1 MEAVALALTALA
13 PWAFAAVHPLSV
25 FALFAGTATLLVLWA
40 ALLLVERRVGGPC
53 PVVIC
58 LGGVVALGVW
68 QLVPLTPDALAA
80 VSPATAE
87 LRAGLF
93 LAVPES
99 LPGEAPVLP
108 EPTISLDPGA
118 TRGHVAKLL
127 GVLALFAAVR
137 YAIATPAAFR
147 RLAVVCVVNGALLSV
162 LALAQRFSSS
172 PDTVYWSFVSQGAVF
187 GPFVCK
193 NHFPFYVNV
202 CFGLGVGLLLGSR
215 PFRSTGRSWAGVL
228 ADLGRHPAAL
238 WLVAA
243 LGLMLAATF
252 YSLSRG
258 GVIAL
263 TGAAVAVALLAAL
276 SGRRTR
282 ALAAAA
288 VVAGLGVGLV
298 GWFGA
303 ESVAKRLGTLSAA
316 DPLEAGRKELWA
328 RTLPLA
334 GRFPVW
340 GTGYG
345 TFGRVE
351 PLVRKPGDDN
361 LLSWDAAHND
371 YLETLI
377 EGGVCQLLLVLAAA
391 GLVYRAGLRAFR
403 RLSDRPE
410 GGLVLGGL
418 FGLTAVVLHAFGDFG
433 MHMPAIVVLVTVLAA
448 HLTAAGD
455 DPRPGDDRR
464 RSWAAVPLALACLV
478 VAAVLPRDGWRAER
492 AERLRLAAI
501 RAAARLPAG
510 DRDPVIRYLEAA
522 AAYAPDDAALRL
534 RLADARYDEYL
545 ARRNR
550 AGDGSPELDAAYLRP
565 AVRDYLRA
573 RAACPLLAVPHV
585 RLAGAR
591 DHLRDADPATAYLDR
606 ACRLTP
612 ADGSVWYVAG
622 VTRLAAGDADGAWPY
637 WRSALTC
644 SADHLPAVVG
654 PAVERLGPAGLV
666 DRVLPAKPE
675 LLAAAA
681 KLPPLCDRPDD
692 RRVVLARAVDL
703 LRCSPTGAD
712 GLYLRAW
719 LLREAGRAADAV
731 PAYERALERAPDRA
745 DWRYELADLL
755 FERGDTAG
763 AAEQV
768 RRVLRDRPD
777 HPGARDLN
785 SVLIRA
791 RLTGAN
797 P

>member
-1 MEAVALALTALA
+1 MEAVVLALTALA
-13 PWAFAAVHPLSV
+13 PWAFAAVHPVSV
-25 FALFAGTATLLVLWA
+25 FALFAGTAAVLVLWA
-40 ALLLVERRVGGPC
+40 ALLLVERRVGGGPC

-68 QLVPLTPDALAA
+68 QLVPLSPDTLAA

-93 LAVPES
+93 PVAPES
-99 LPGEAPVLP
+99 LPGEDPVLP
-108 EPTISLDPGA
+108 APTISLNPGA
-118 TRGHVAKLL
+118 TRSQVAKLL
-127 GVLALFAAVR
+127 AVLALFAAVR

-147 RLAVVCVVNGALLSV
+147 RLAVVCVANGALLSG

-172 PDTVYWSFVSQGAVF
+172 PDTVYWSFVSQGTVF

-215 PFRSTGRSWAGVL
+215 PFRKTRRSWAEVL
-228 ADLGRHPAAL
+228 AELGRHPAAL
-238 WLVAA
+238 WLIAA
-243 LGLMLAATF
+243 LGLMLAATV

-258 GVIAL
+258 GMIAL
-263 TGAAVAVALLAAL
+263 TGAAIAVVLLAAL
-276 SGRRTR
+276 SGRRTGP
-282 ALAAAA
+282 LAVVA

-303 ESVAKRLGTLSAA
+303 ESVVKRLGTLSAA

-328 RTLPLA
+328 RTFPLA
-334 GRFPVW
+334 RQFPVW

-345 TFGRVE
+345 TFVRVE

-377 EGGVCQLLLVLAAA
+377 EGGVCQLLLVLAAG

-418 FGLTAVVLHAFGDFG
+418 FGFTAVVLHAFGDFG
-433 MHMPAIVVLVTVLAA
+433 MQMPAIVVLVTVLAA

-455 DPRPGDDRR
+455 DPRLGDDRR
-464 RSWAAVPLALACLV
+464 RSWVAVLLALACLV
-478 VAAVLPRDGWRAER
+478 VAVVLPCDGWRAER

-501 RAAARLPAG
+501 KAAARLPAG
-510 DRDPVIRYLEAA
+510 DRDPVIRYLVAA
-522 AAYAPDDAALRL
+522 VAHAPDDAALRL
-534 RLADARYDEYL
+534 KLADARYDEYL
-545 ARRNR
+545 ARRAR
-550 AGDGSPELDAAYLRP
+550 AGGAPTDLDSSYLRP
-565 AVRDYLRA
+565 AVREYLRA
-573 RAACPLLAVPHV
+573 RAACPLLATPHV

-606 ACRLTP
+606 ACRVTP

-622 VTRLAAGDADGAWPY
+622 VTRLAAGDADGAWPC
-637 WRSALTC
+637 WRSALVC

-654 PAVERLGPAGLV
+654 PAFEKLGAAGLV
-666 DRVLPAKPE
+666 ERVLPAKPE
-675 LLAAAA
+675 LLTAAA
-681 KLPPLCDRPDD
+681 KLPPLADRPAD
-692 RRVVLARAVDL
+692 RRAVLGRAADL
-703 LRCSPTGAD
+703 LGDAPAGAD

-719 LLREAGRAADAV
+719 LLREAGRAADAI
-731 PAYERALERAPDRA
+731 PAYERALERAPDRVE
-745 DWRYELADLL
+745 WRYELAELL
-755 FERGDTAG
+755 FEQGDATA
-763 AAEQV
+763 AREHA

-777 HPGARDLN
+777 HAGARDLCTTAARTGSN
-785 SVLIRA
+785 SQ
-791 RLTGAN
+791 
-797 P
+797 